1 MGGLWVE
8 ERIFDPSVGGTM
20 NATQYEEMLSLLQN
34 IATRLERVEQ
44 RLSTMEGVTTAGAP
58 AGAPILG
65 GSGDTMIADDADLDS
80 QWGNPEIRKDPPRW
94 TGASFVGAR
103 YSDTTPEYL
112 ENLASFLDWKA
123 RESDKKN
130 ELANNGKPRSA
141 YLRKD
146 AARARGWRKR
156 LLERKNGG
164 RPAARP
170 RPAPVEEVVE
180 DMPF

>member
-1 MGGLWVE
+1 
-8 ERIFDPSVGGTM
+8 M

-44 RLSTMEGVTTAGAP
+44 RLASTEVVNSGGGGMAIQGVVA
-58 AGAPILG
+58 
-65 GSGDTMIADDADLDS
+65 SGENMIADDADLDS
-80 QWGNPEIRKDPPRW
+80 TWGNPEIKRDPPRW
-94 TGASFVGAR
+94 SGPSFVGAK

-130 ELANNGKPRSA
+130 EMANNGKPRSV

-156 LLERKNGG
+156 LMDKSRGG
-164 RPAARP
+164 RPAPRP
-170 RPAPVEEVVE
+170 RPAPAEEMDA

>member
-1 MGGLWVE
+1 
-8 ERIFDPSVGGTM
+8 M

-34 IATRLERVEQ
+34 IAARLERVEQ
-44 RLSTMEGVTTAGAP
+44 RLGGMEGAVASGSAMAHGA
-58 AGAPILG
+58 AAA
-65 GSGDTMIADDADLDS
+65 DQQIADDADLDS
-80 QWGNPEIRKDPPRW
+80 QWGNPEIKRDPPRW
-94 TGASFVGAR
+94 TGASYVGAK

-112 ENLASFLDWKA
+112 ESLAGFLDWKA

-156 LLERKNGG
+156 LLEKSRGG

-170 RPAPVEEVVE
+170 RPASVDLDAEV
-180 DMPF
+180 PF

>member
-1 MGGLWVE
+1 MA
-8 ERIFDPSVGGTM
+8 I
-20 NATQYEEMLSLLQN
+20 Q
-34 IATRLERVEQ
+34 
-44 RLSTMEGVTTAGAP
+44 GVAA
-58 AGAPILG
+58 
-65 GSGDTMIADDADLDS
+65 SGENTIADDADLDS
-80 QWGNPEIRKDPPRW
+80 TWGNPEIKRDPPRW
-94 TGASFVGAR
+94 TGPSFVGAK

-130 ELANNGKPRSA
+130 EMANNGKPRSM

-156 LLERKNGG
+156 LMDKSRGG
-164 RPAARP
+164 RPAPRP
-170 RPAPVEEVVE
+170 RPAQVEEMDA

>member
-1 MGGLWVE
+1 
-8 ERIFDPSVGGTM
+8 M

-44 RLSTMEGVTTAGAP
+44 RLTAIEGVAASGAP
-58 AGAPILG
+58 VGAQVSG
-65 GSGDTMIADDADLDS
+65 GSVGDNAIADDADLDS
-80 QWGNPEIRKDPPRW
+80 QYGNPEIRKDPPRW
-94 TGASFVGAR
+94 TGPSFVGAK

-130 ELANNGKPRSA
+130 EMANNGKPRSM
-141 YLRKD
+141 YLKKD

-156 LLERKNGG
+156 LLERSRGGG

-170 RPAPVEEVVE
+170 RPAPVDAMEA

>member
-1 MGGLWVE
+1 
-8 ERIFDPSVGGTM
+8 M

-44 RLSTMEGVTTAGAP
+44 RLSAREAVGASVAP
-58 AGAPILG
+58 APGVASAPGGA
-65 GSGDTMIADDADLDS
+65 GDTMIADDADLDS

-94 TGASFVGAR
+94 TGPSFVGAR

-112 ENLASFLDWKA
+112 ESLANFLDWKA
-123 RESDKKN
+123 RESDKKK
-130 ELANNGKPRSA
+130 EMTNNGKPRSA

-156 LLERKNGG
+156 LLERKTGG
-164 RPAARP
+164 RTAVRS
-170 RPAPVEEVVE
+170 RPAPVEEIAE
-180 DMPF
+180 EMPF